1 MYFTCIER
9 VRAVGLRL
17 DPSFRR
23 NDAGAW
29 RTWCRRGRPPWC
41 RRYQRCFHPECW
53 TRSGSSWPANNIIN
67 WIVILSSIDGA
78 RLSLQ
83 KLTLPAIFHA
93 NKSGYWLKFSTS
105 NNRNSVWPSLFTIL
119 PLRKADSQ
127 QPNSWAMSL
136 PNFKPGKITRPT

>member
-105 NNRNSVWPSLFTIL
+105 NNFTSLNGHWLKYRRCARLIEQKT
-119 PLRKADSQ
+119 
-127 QPNSWAMSL
+127 
-136 PNFKPGKITRPT
+136 GKCYISIRIYITWIS